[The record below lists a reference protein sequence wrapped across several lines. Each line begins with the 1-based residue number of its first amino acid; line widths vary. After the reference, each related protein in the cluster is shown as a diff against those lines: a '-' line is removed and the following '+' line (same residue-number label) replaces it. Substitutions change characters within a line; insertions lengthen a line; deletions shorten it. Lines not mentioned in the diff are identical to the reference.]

1 MPAPTVESVK
11 SRNATTAAPVGRV
24 HPELRPDLGQKK
36 SKLGVFGRPIL
47 LSLAIFT
54 AVNVGLAQFTESQQ
68 NKNPKAPMG
77 DFWTNPAVID
87 LAIKQ
92 YNEQPTPAKV
102 VLLGSS
108 LVMFPF
114 WAMDAAFNP
123 AIDDI
128 AHYHK
133 SKALE
138 AALAKTGAG
147 ELKDAGV
154 YSLAS
159 AGQMSSDT
167 YLYASEF
174 LKGKNKPEVIVWGI
188 APRDFSD
195 DNVKSPMSTVS
206 FKQIVG
212 LNNFNDYAETFLPRF
227 EDKAEFVA
235 NHSCFLYGRRWRLQ
249 KEAERGLE
257 RVSATVAKVAGAPNL
272 TGSVTGAISGSV
284 AGTTGSAAGD
294 LPKIANSSAV
304 SNSTVASNLPAVSNL
319 AAPLKPSN
327 FSGAQMA
334 ALLAGTAEQRWETST
349 KEYRGRYK
357 GIAERDMNVQMDCLE
372 KTLKICKERGIK
384 VVLVNMPLTTLNQSL
399 MAEGFYERFG
409 KQVQAVAAKYG
420 KDVTFV
426 DRSHDSKFQ
435 DADFWDTVH
444 MNHVGGSKL
453 IGDIVPAIRAY
464 LLKQ

>member
-11 SRNATTAAPVGRV
+11 SKQTTQVRP
-24 HPELRPDLGQKK
+24 HPELLPDLREKK
-36 SKLGVFGRPIL
+36 TKFGALSRPIL

-54 AVNVGLAQFTESQQ
+54 AVNVGLAQWSDAQQ
-68 NKNPKAPMG
+68 SKNAKAPMG

-92 YNEQPTPAKV
+92 YNEQTPPAKV

-123 AIDDI
+123 AIEDI

-138 AALAKTGAG
+138 AALGDTGTG
-147 ELKDAGV
+147 ELKNTGV
-154 YSLAS
+154 FSLAS

-174 LKGKNKPEVIVWGI
+174 LKGKNKPDVIVWGI

-212 LNNFNDYAETFLPRF
+212 LGNFNNYAETFLPRF

-249 KEAERGLE
+249 KEAERALE
-257 RVSATVAKVAGAPNL
+257 KVSATVAKVAGAPVAADAA
-272 TGSVTGAISGSV
+272 TASGASIG
-284 AGTTGSAAGD
+284 
-294 LPKIANSSAV
+294 LPKLA
-304 SNSTVASNLPAVSNL
+304 NL

-327 FSGAQMA
+327 FSAAQMA

-357 GIAERDMNVQMDCLE
+357 NIAERDMNVQMDCLE
-372 KTLKICKERGIK
+372 KTLKICKERDIK
-384 VVLVNMPLTTLNQSL
+384 VVLVNMPLTNLNQSL
-399 MAEGFYERFG
+399 MAEGFYDRFS
-409 KQVQAVAAKYG
+409 KQVQTVAAKYG